1 MNQKMI
7 RIIALVLAA
16 LIVGSVFIAAIS
28 SATAIEP
35 SYIQSF

>member
-7 RIIALVLAA
+7 RITALILAA

-28 SATAIEP
+28 SAA
-35 SYIQSF
+35 Q